1 MRQQGAPKLL
11 DVVRQSLR
19 LRHYSLRTERAYCMW
34 VRRFVLFHGKRHPSE
49 LGAAEVQQFLT
60 YLARERRVSG
70 PTQNQAL
77 AALLFLYN
85 EVLAISVEKQ
95 APLVRA
101 QRPERVPTVLTPGE
115 VALLLSRLQGTVRL
129 IAGLLYGAGL
139 RLMEAMQLRVKDIDL
154 ERREIVIQKAVR
166 QAALAANF
174 SKRVTCH
181 TFRHSFATHLLES
194 GHDIRTIQEL
204 LGHRDVATTMI
215 YTHVLNR
222 GALGIRSPLDT
233 LPKTPTSP

>member
-1 MRQQGAPKLL
+1 MGSALRALSRQATP
-11 DVVRQSLR
+11 
-19 LRHYSLRTERAYCMW
+19 ERAG
-34 VRRFVLFHGKRHPSE
+34 RSR
-49 LGAAEVQQFLT
+49 GAAISD

-115 VALLLSRLQGTVRL
+115 VALLLSRLQGTARL

-139 RLMEAMQLRVKDIDL
+139 RLMEAMQLRVNDI
-154 ERREIVIQKAVR
+154 
-166 QAALAANF
+166 QANYSWADY
-174 SKRVTCH
+174 
-181 TFRHSFATHLLES
+181 FRLS
-194 GHDIRTIQEL
+194 Q
-204 LGHRDVATTMI
+204 
-215 YTHVLNR
+215 
-222 GALGIRSPLDT
+222 
-233 LPKTPTSP
+233 